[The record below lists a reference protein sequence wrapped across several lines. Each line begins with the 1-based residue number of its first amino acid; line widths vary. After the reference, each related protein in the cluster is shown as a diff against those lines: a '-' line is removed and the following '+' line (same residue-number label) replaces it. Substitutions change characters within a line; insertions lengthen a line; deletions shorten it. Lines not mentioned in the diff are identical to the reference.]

1 MRNLQLATCNMKQ
14 SSWHSEKFSD
24 KRFLVTGGAG
34 FIGSHLVE
42 YLLKHGAKE
51 VRVLD
56 NLATGF
62 LENINGF
69 SGETN
74 FTFLNGSITDPVQC
88 KEACEGIDFVLHQA
102 ALGSVPRSIDNPPTT
117 HEVNATGFL
126 NMLMAARDAKVKK
139 FVYASSSSVY
149 GDNTDSPKKEERIGR
164 ALSPYAVTK
173 ALNEQYA
180 LVFSQVYG
188 MTTVGLRYFNIF
200 GPRQNPK
207 GEYAAAIPLFI
218 DGLMKGTPVYINGD
232 GEQSRDFTFVA
243 NAVQANIRAL
253 FAEDEKVKGQVF
265 NIAAGHSI
273 SIKRVYGILK
283 DAIGSSQEAIHRDPR
298 KGEIRDSL
306 ANVSKANAAFGYAPE
321 IGVEEGLKKTLD
333 WFRL

>member
-1 MRNLQLATCNMKQ
+1 MSNYTASIPN
-14 SSWHSEKFSD
+14 H
-24 KRFLVTGGAG
+24 RFLVTGGAG

-42 YLLKHGAKE
+42 FLLKQGAKE

-62 LENINGF
+62 LENINDF
-69 SGETN
+69 SGEPN
-74 FTFLNGSITDPVQC
+74 FTFINGSITDPEKC
-88 KEACEGIDFVLHQA
+88 KAACAGIDFVLHQA
-102 ALGSVPRSIDNPPTT
+102 ALGSVPRSIDNPLAT

-126 NMLMAARDAKVKK
+126 NMLIAARDANVKK
-139 FVYASSSSVY
+139 FIYASSSSVY
-149 GDNTDSPKKEERIGR
+149 GDNTDSPKLEERTGR

-173 ALNEQYA
+173 VLNEQYA
-180 LVFSQVYG
+180 LVFSQVYD
-188 MTTVGLRYFNIF
+188 MVTVGLRYFNIF

-218 DGLMKGTPVYINGD
+218 DGLMHGTPVYINGD

-253 FAEDEKVKGQVF
+253 FADESKVKGQVF
-265 NIAAGHSI
+265 NIAAGRSI
-273 SIKRVYGILK
+273 SINEVYSILREN
-283 DAIGSSQEAIHRDPR
+283 IGSSQKPVYREGR

-306 ANVSKANAAFGYAPE
+306 ANISKANTAFAYQPE
-321 IGVEEGLKKTLD
+321 IHSEEGLKITLD
-333 WFRL
+333 WFRG